1 MTFPLH
7 PRLERIWNGEAGKG
21 EQAERLARA
30 APGLT
35 KLDLGRVATYG
46 KPRADFASRR
56 SRTVMVGTFPWFDPR
71 CAHRKAHSQAGLPW
85 LCGSGVCRDRRECS
99 CVAPLEDRPPDRAS
113 YRRAA
118 PSAGSSA
125 CSLRLVNMFR
135 RSNLWT
141 TTRSHLACRL
151 APDRASHGRAVLS
164 AEAFEPHASGT
175 WRSAPEWLRRHQ
187 VPTRQTRSRGRVGRW
202 REAVCDCGGFDT
214 VRYIELA
221 QDVRDVDARS
231 LDADHE
237 RVGDLSC
244 WCSRERPASVPL
256 PRAASARVS
265 PPAHWAPPPRSRLG
279 GARSSRAR
287 SASSSSSRMSGC
299 APIRAETA

>member
-1 MTFPLH
+1 M
-7 PRLERIWNGEAGKG
+7 GS
-21 EQAERLARA
+21 
-30 APGLT
+30 
-35 KLDLGRVATYG
+35 
-46 KPRADFASRR
+46 PRADFASRR
-56 SRTVMVGTFPWFDPR
+56 SRTVIVGTFPCSIPG
-71 CAHRKAHSQAGLPW
+71 APHRKAIAKPVCLGYAGR
-85 LCGSGVCRDRRECS
+85 VCAGTVANAR
-99 CVAPLEDRPPDRAS
+99 VFAPLEDRPSDRAS

-151 APDRASHGRAVLS
+151 APDRGSHGRAVLS
-164 AEAFEPHASGT
+164 AEAFEPQASGT

-202 REAVCDCGGFDT
+202 RETVCDCGGFGT

-231 LDADHE
+231 LDADDE
-237 RVGDLSC
+237 RVGDLLL
-244 WCSRERPASVPL
+244 V
-256 PRAASARVS
+256 
-265 PPAHWAPPPRSRLG
+265 
-279 GARSSRAR
+279 
-287 SASSSSSRMSGC
+287 
-299 APIRAETA
+299 